1 MLKNRSYILILISL
15 LLFCSGCST
24 IKRFL
29 PKKKNTSDEISY
41 ELIENLSTA
50 FSEGKL
56 QALEEMIAIYNDT
69 NQPFDVRMAAGRA
82 LAATQHPTALNALS
96 ETVGEAAALNITFM
110 VASIELLAQF
120 RDDPR
125 AADAM
130 VAAMNRVEEKTN
142 TLQMALVQNLNKVR
156 TKDQVLALLDL
167 YEVSKNNFNRTEKLL
182 TETLGALGTDE
193 VVPILTQISRNP
205 SVRIG
210 IRNRAL
216 EILGKKDPSQV
227 AGAFA
232 ELLGDPETNLEV
244 RDFALDTMKGV
255 KEENLI
261 LALLQTYRTGK
272 DQYYNILNTLL
283 EALGEFDD
291 PDIRRAVLEVG
302 INNEYPLQIRE
313 KAISKLPDVSDERV
327 IPSLMPILSDYN
339 EFKLHDIVIQAVKDF
354 GEYDKYEQEIKRR
367 TFEAHQKAESTKND

>member
-15 LLFCSGCST
+15 LLICSGCST

-367 TFEAHQKAESTKND
+367 TFEAHQKAESIKND